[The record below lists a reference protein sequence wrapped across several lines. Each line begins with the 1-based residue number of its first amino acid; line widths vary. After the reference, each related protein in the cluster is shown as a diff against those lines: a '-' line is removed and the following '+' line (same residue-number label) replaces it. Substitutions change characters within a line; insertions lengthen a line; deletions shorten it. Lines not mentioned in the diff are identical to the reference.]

1 MALGFTIQ
9 GSEGDILDINS
20 DGYGSTVTTLIEN
33 KAGFVG
39 LVSEVDRGSVIGSR
53 LTRALEVTEDF
64 RLRIAADTTFFN
76 EFFTGT
82 VLNTSIWTAPVTTS
96 TVTVGTGVALLN
108 ANSSVANNAVSRL
121 QSWRTFPVLS
131 TMGLSCEMI
140 ISFPIQP
147 QTNNVCE
154 WGFGIAT
161 DITAPT
167 DGAFFRINATGEL
180 RAVINYDGIENQ
192 SGIINFDTNVGVN
205 NGRHFTV
212 SLSEDAADF
221 WIEKVLVA
229 RILRPIDLPSVV
241 SSNQLP
247 VFFRNYNTAITSQAQ
262 QMRVSMCS
270 VIINDCV
277 TGKPWG
283 SILAGAGSS
292 SIQTPT
298 GATVAQTA
306 QWANSTYSALF
317 TPTNTTE
324 PGGSTGLGGLFLVTA
339 SGLAL
344 TTDYI
349 IQSYLNPVGSS
360 TVPGRTLY
368 IRDYKI
374 SVMNGGAT
382 NPVTPTAWVIALA
395 AGGTSVSLASG
406 ESATAKARRIM
417 PVGLQGIAASAP
429 IGSLGTNELS
439 LGFDVPL
446 VINQGERVQTVL
458 RFSAYTTTA
467 NQIFIFSITYSG
479 YFE

>member
-154 WGFGIAT
+154 WGFGIASGT
-161 DITAPT
+161 TVPT

-180 RAVINYDGIENQ
+180 RGVINYNGTENQ
-192 SGIINFDTNVGVN
+192 SGIINFDANVGIN
-205 NGRHFTV
+205 NGKHFAV
-212 SLSEDAADF
+212 NLSEDAADF
-221 WIEKVLVA
+221 WIENILVA
-229 RILRPIDLPSVV
+229 RILRPIVSPSIT

-247 VFFRNYNTAITSQAQ
+247 VFFRNYNTGITSQAQ
-262 QMRVSMCS
+262 QMRVSMCA
-270 VIINDCV
+270 VVVGDCQ
-277 TGKPWG
+277 TGKPWS

-292 SIQTPT
+292 SIQAPT
-298 GATVAQTA
+298 GAAVAQTA
-306 QWANSTYSALF
+306 QWANNAAPALY

-324 PGGSTGLGGLFLVTA
+324 PGGSTGLGGLFLTTV

-374 SVMNGGAT
+374 SVMNSGASG
-382 NPVTPTAWVIALA
+382 PGTPTTWAIALA
-395 AGGTSVSLASG
+395 AGGTSVSLATG
-406 ESATAKARRIM
+406 ESSIVKARRIM
-417 PVGLQGIAASAP
+417 PVGLQSLVAFVP
-429 IGSLGTNELS
+429 IGGLANELS
-439 LGFDVPL
+439 LGFDIPL

-458 RFSAYTTTA
+458 RFLNYTTTA
-467 NQIFIFSITYSG
+467 SQTFTFAITYSG